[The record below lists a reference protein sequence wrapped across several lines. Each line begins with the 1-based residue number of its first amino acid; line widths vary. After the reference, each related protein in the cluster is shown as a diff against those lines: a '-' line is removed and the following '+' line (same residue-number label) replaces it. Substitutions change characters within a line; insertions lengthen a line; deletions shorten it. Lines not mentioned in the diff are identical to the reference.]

1 MMGYYGAKRVEKA
14 IEVLLFLSKAGPSKL
29 QAIAKEHKMGRVGAY
44 LFMSSLQTW
53 DLVRCERTLHGEE
66 PDPEPHILWRLTNGG
81 RRFLKG
87 WDELD
92 ERAPYAAFDPEP

>member
-1 MMGYYGAKRVEKA
+1 MYYGAKRVEKA
-14 IEVLLFLSKAGPSKL
+14 IEVLLFLSKAGPSTL
-29 QAIAKEHKMGRVGAY
+29 RTIAKENGMGRVGAY
-44 LFMSSLQTW
+44 LFMSTLQAW
-53 DLVRCERTLHGEE
+53 NMASCGRTLHFEE

-92 ERAPYAAFDPEP
+92 ERAPHAAFDAEP